1 MCAGALEMKLL
12 ILLLFSLILAAT
24 AIDSNDENAADS
36 ELVSYLYA
44 KVKRLEAKMAR
55 PTLRNT
61 RQVDKPS
68 DNSSK
73 SDDKP
78 AAVKECPPQ
87 TVTYIRWGHTTCPYG
102 AGTVYQGAAAGGA
115 PSWPWPYLYFW
126 WSGSPANMMCL
137 PPNPKRFPD
146 NPSQEGSYYTY
157 GVKYQVSGQ
166 LNHADNRYMPCAV
179 CEVTGKSTLLMIP
192 SHYQCPTGWRM
203 EYNGYIMAG
212 RYNYPRRSMYNCID
226 KHLQQISGS
235 RGNHSR
241 YSGNQLYTIHAVS
254 SQFLPYDDGYAM
266 TCVVCTK

>member
-1 MCAGALEMKLL
+1 MKLL
-12 ILLLFSLILAAT
+12 ILLLFSIILTAT
-24 AIDSNDENAADS
+24 AVDSNDENAADS

-44 KVKRLEAKMAR
+44 KVKRLEAKMTR
-55 PTLRNT
+55 PTFRNT

-87 TVTYIRWGHTTCPYG
+87 TVTYIRWGNTTCPYG

-115 PSWPWPYLYFW
+115 HGH
-126 WSGSPANMMCL
+126 SGSPANMMCL

-146 NPSQEGSYYTY
+146 NPSQSGYYYAY
-157 GVKYQVSGQ
+157 GVEYQVNGQ
-166 LNHADNRYMPCAV
+166 LNHADDRNMPCAV

-212 RYNYPRRSMYNCID
+212 RFNHAGSSMYNCID

-235 RGNHSR
+235 GGDH
-241 YSGNQLYTIHAVS
+241 GGHQLYTIYADSGH
-254 SQFLPYDDGYAM
+254 FLPYDSGYAM

>member
-1 MCAGALEMKLL
+1 MKLL
-12 ILLLFSLILAAT
+12 ILLLFAIILAAT
-24 AIDSNDENAADS
+24 AVDSNDENAADS

-44 KVKRLEAKMAR
+44 KVKRLEAKMTR
-55 PTLRNT
+55 PTVRNT

-87 TVTYIRWGHTTCPYG
+87 IVTYTRWGNTTCPYG
-102 AGTVYQGAAAGGA
+102 AGTVYHGAAAGGHY
-115 PSWPWPYLYFW
+115 SH
-126 WSGSPANMMCL
+126 SGSPANMMCL

-146 NPSQEGSYYTY
+146 NPSQSGYYYAY
-157 GVKYQVSGQ
+157 GVEYQVSGQ
-166 LNHADNRYMPCAV
+166 LNHADERNMPCAV

-212 RYNYPRRSMYNCID
+212 RHSHAGSSMYNCID

-235 RGNHSR
+235 GSDNGGH
-241 YSGNQLYTIHAVS
+241 QLYTIYASS
-254 SQFLPYDDGYAM
+254 SQFLPYDSGYAM